1 MRRDARDP
9 ERSFTTVARMRKA
22 VVVLVLVAIGGV
34 ALVLVVTSRPELNE
48 TRDAT
53 ETEWMP
59 LVAPLD
65 ARYAALGI
73 LVDRTGA
80 ALEAAGEDS
89 VDQEGLQVA
98 LERWTAATK
107 TDDAKQMVAAA
118 NELEA
123 RVGQLRAVLNA
134 SVRLSQTP
142 EVAEARSAFDQTVA
156 PPELVAAYNE
166 AVRKYQRTRESTARR
181 LVAQVFDY
189 GPIPTFEP
197 SLAT

>member
-1 MRRDARDP
+1 
-9 ERSFTTVARMRKA
+9 MRKGLA
-22 VVVLVLVAIGGV
+22 VLVLLVIVGL

-53 ETEWMP
+53 ETAWSP
-59 LVAPLD
+59 LIAPLD
-65 ARYAALGI
+65 ARYAALAV
-73 LVDRTGA
+73 LADQTTDALQATEQDTVD
-80 ALEAAGEDS
+80 S
-89 VDQEGLQVA
+89 EGMKVA
-98 LERWTAATK
+98 RQRWTEATD
-107 TDDAKQMVAAA
+107 TGDAKRMAAAA

-142 EVAEARSAFDQTVA
+142 AVAEARTAFDQTAA
-156 PPELVAAYNE
+156 PTELVAAYNE
-166 AVRKYQRTRESTARR
+166 AVRKYQRTRESTARQ
-181 LVAQVFDY
+181 LVAQVFGY

>member
-1 MRRDARDP
+1 
-9 ERSFTTVARMRKA
+9 MRKGLA
-22 VVVLVLVAIGGV
+22 LLVLLVIVGL

-53 ETEWMP
+53 ETAWSP
-59 LVAPLD
+59 LIGPLD
-65 ARYAALGI
+65 ARYAALAV
-73 LVDRTGA
+73 LADQTADALQATEQDTVDSEGMKVARQRWIEAPDTG
-80 ALEAAGEDS
+80 
-89 VDQEGLQVA
+89 
-98 LERWTAATK
+98 
-107 TDDAKQMVAAA
+107 DAKKMVAAA
-118 NELEA
+118 NGLEA

-142 EVAEARSAFDQTVA
+142 AVAEARTAFDQTAV
-156 PPELVAAYNE
+156 PTELVAAYNE

-181 LVAQVFDY
+181 LVAQVFGY